1 MMTTEKPAEQD
12 HKKIRRQ
19 ARIRTIRLGE
29 IRVSPNGQR
38 ELNNARVKKILDSL
52 DMERLGT
59 MTVSH
64 RDGFY
69 WLIDGQ
75 HRYHALKEFFGE
87 GYEEW
92 EVEAWCYFDLTEE
105 QEAEKFLQHN
115 EVLAVDAYSKFKV
128 GVAAGRPIESD
139 INRIVLSLGLKVTRQ
154 HGHGCIT
161 AVGALTNVY
170 TKYGAR
176 SLVSTL
182 FTLREAFG
190 DYGYESTVIQG
201 LALFGERYAG
211 RVDERRLLEKLAS
224 KPKGVKGLIN
234 HAHLIREKV
243 AQPVVPC
250 IAAAITDTYNAGARG
265 KGLGSFWKDHA
276 DTADAA

>member
-1 MMTTEKPAEQD
+1 MTGNNSAPVLEHRGATTEGDQTLSA
-12 HKKIRRQ
+12 IQ
-19 ARIRTIRLGE
+19 ATG
-29 IRVSPNGQR
+29 
-38 ELNNARVKKILDSL
+38 
-52 DMERLGT
+52 
-59 MTVSH
+59 
-64 RDGFY
+64 
-69 WLIDGQ
+69 
-75 HRYHALKEFFGE
+75 
-87 GYEEW
+87 
-92 EVEAWCYFDLTEE
+92 DLTLLARDPAALDRAADPASFIIQALERSK
-105 QEAEKFLQHN
+105 AWLG

-154 HGHGCIT
+154 RGHGCVT

-170 TKYGAR
+170 TKYGPR